1 MKNKLMYVLITIT
14 AVGITVSGIISGQQF
29 LRMLPLYISL
39 MVMFFQSDA
48 LRIAPLIGS
57 INSLLYALVDY
68 SYNLYGSALSALL
81 LSFPFQ
87 MLTFILWTKRKDGK
101 TTVFRKMTAKAR
113 VLFLLA
119 TAAVYVPCLIVNLNM
134 GAALA
139 PLDTYSFVGVFA
151 TQILTLFA
159 FIEFTWFS
167 LFGSLITI
175 LMNALIVKSS
185 PDRACY
191 LIYSIYSAVCCIR
204 GALTVRRIYRKQNTN
219 ENSLLKSEDVK

>member
-1 MKNKLMYVLITIT
+1 MKKNLMYVLILFT
-14 AVGITVSGIISGQQF
+14 AAGITVAGILSGQQF
-29 LRMLPLYISL
+29 IRMLPLYISL

-57 INSLLYALVDY
+57 LNSLLYAYVDY
-68 SYNLYGSALSALL
+68 SYNLFGSALSALL
-81 LSFPFQ
+81 ISFPFQ

-101 TTVFRKMTAKAR
+101 TTVFRKMSPKKR
-113 VLFLLA
+113 ILFFLA
-119 TAAVYVPCLIVNLNM
+119 VAIVYVPCLVVNFNM

-159 FIEFTWFS
+159 FIEYTWFS
-167 LFGSLITI
+167 VFGSLITI
-175 LMNALIVKSS
+175 LMNALILKSS

-191 LIYSIYSAVCCIR
+191 LIYSIYSAICCIR
-204 GALTVRRIYRKQNTN
+204 GAVTVYKIHKRQNTY
-219 ENSLLKSEDVK
+219 ENILLKSEDTK